1 VRERDRQ
8 TYTVV
13 WVVVTAVL
21 ALILVLVGSASWAL
35 LLVAVAGV
43 GLVAFLRATHP
54 GGRRK
59 PNLNIFFDDDGV
71 AVPPPAAPPP
81 APTRPARHTAPPA
94 TRPGAD
100 VIDLRQRDRVPV
112 PTVDDAVAASAQAAQ
127 ARPADEVAD
136 DLAEHHVR
144 LLRQVQV
151 KLRDYK

>member
-21 ALILVLVGSASWAL
+21 ALILLAFGSPMWAL
-35 LLVAVAGV
+35 ALVAVFGT
-43 GLVAFLRATHP
+43 GLVGFLRVTHP
-54 GGRRK
+54 GGRGK
-59 PNLNIFFDDDGV
+59 PNLNIFFDDTG
-71 AVPPPAAPPP
+71 APVPPVAPAPGHTRPSRYTAPPP
-81 APTRPARHTAPPA
+81 RS
-94 TRPGAD
+94 GAE

-112 PTVDDAVAASAQAAQ
+112 PTVDEAVAASQAASVPT
-127 ARPADEVAD
+127 ARPEVTD

-151 KLRDYK
+151 KLRDYE